1 MIRWL
6 VLVRI
11 PTALLT
17 IAVISVLVFLGIRM
31 LPGNAAVA
39 LSPAGAS
46 PAAVRQIRHEFH
58 LDEPLPNQYVA
69 WVSNVIRGNLGS
81 GAQTNVSVASELG
94 TRAPATLE
102 LAILATIVGVVPGV
116 LLGVLMATR
125 RAGVFSYAGS
135 LVSLL
140 GLSIPSF
147 WLGLLLILA
156 FSVHWQLLPPSGFV
170 PLTRD
175 PVANLEHMIMPVFV
189 LALGFAAVVM
199 RQTRSALLEVLQTDY
214 IRAARAKGLTERRV
228 IWVHG
233 LRNALT
239 SVLTVVGLQ
248 LGALISGVVIT

>member
-1 MIRWL
+1 MSFGE
-6 VLVRI
+6 
-11 PTALLT
+11 T
-17 IAVISVLVFLGIRM
+17 
-31 LPGNAAVA
+31 
-39 LSPAGAS
+39 
-46 PAAVRQIRHEFH
+46 
-58 LDEPLPNQYVA
+58 
-69 WVSNVIRGNLGS
+69 S
-81 GAQTNVSVASELG
+81 GAERRRTSPSASELA

-125 RAGVFSYAGS
+125 RAGVINSAGG
-135 LVSLL
+135 LLSLL

-156 FSVHWQLLPPSGFV
+156 FSVHWQLLPPSGYV
-170 PLTRD
+170 PLTHN
-175 PVANLEHMIMPVFV
+175 PVANAEHMVMPVFV

-199 RQTRSALLEVLQTDY
+199 RQTRSALLEVLRMDY

-248 LGALISGVVIT
+248 LGALISGVVITEQIFAIQGIGSLILQSVFTRDYPTLQVVVLFTAVAYVVVNLVTDVMYSVLNPRVRFSEGEV